1 MSQAGGK
8 MMKKSILVA
17 AALGLIAAGVAQA
30 QNSTTGSFNAA
41 AGTGI
46 VGSKHDLS
54 LATGI
59 GNLYGQNDALDR
71 ICIYCHAPHHAIQE
85 ADAAAIKYLPLWNHG
100 VTSQFYNLY
109 QSDFGEGPDESGLAG
124 VGVSGNAQQ
133 FADRHL
139 FNGDDTIGDPGSV
152 SRLCLSC
159 HDGTVGV
166 NEYGFAPGRSESRGS
181 GSVVGGTKR
190 FIVDQ
195 FEIGGGG
202 TLTNHHPI
210 GFSYIDVA
218 SKDDEIANPDTVV
231 NGAGEA
237 MTTIRSLLYGDRM
250 ECVTCHDVH
259 NTKNTG
265 ETFLWKSDRNSGF
278 CLTCHIK

>member
-8 MMKKSILVA
+8 MMKKSILLA
-17 AALGLIAAGVAQA
+17 AAFGLIAAGAAQA

-41 AGTGI
+41 AGAGI

-59 GNLYGQNDALDR
+59 GNLYGQTDALDR

-85 ADAAAIKYLPLWNHG
+85 NDAAGIGYLPLWNHG
-100 VTSQFYNLY
+100 VTTQFYNTY
-109 QSDFGEGPDESGLAG
+109 QSDFGDGPDASGLAG
-124 VGVSGNAQQ
+124 VGVDGDAQQ

-139 FNGDDTIGDPGSV
+139 FNGEGTLGEPGSV

-159 HDGTVGV
+159 HDGTVAV
-166 NEYGFAPGRSESRGS
+166 NEYGFDPGRAESRGAA
-181 GSVVGGTKR
+181 TH
-190 FIVDQ
+190 FIADQ
-195 FEIGGGG
+195 FKIGGGG
-202 TLTNHHPI
+202 NLTNHHPI

-218 SKDDEIANPDTVV
+218 AHDDEIASPDTVV

-237 MTTIRSLLYGDRM
+237 MTTIRSLLYGDKM

-265 ETFLWKSDRNSGF
+265 ETFLWKSDTNSGF